1 MNIIVIF
8 QTMCEMVEDTDEGS
22 SGRTC
27 GSKRKLVM
35 KQVRDIRIN

>member
-1 MNIIVIF
+1 MDRIVIF
-8 QTMCEMVEDTDEGS
+8 QTMCEMMEEIDEGS